1 MTCHNGYMIE
11 ELEFIEQLQNIKRLI
26 SVSPQKYTNIHVL
39 KYIDILIDLHQ
50 KRVEQFEQH
59 MEKEYAEMQA
69 HRARSDKSEHKE
81 SKNKNH

>member
-11 ELEFIEQLQNIKRLI
+11 ELEFIELLQNIKRLI

-59 MEKEYAEMQA
+59 MEKEYAEMHA
-69 HRARSDKSEHKE
+69 HSARSDKAEHKE

>member
-39 KYIDILIDLHQ
+39 KYIDIFIDLHE

-59 MEKEYAEMQA
+59 MEKEYAKMHA
-69 HRARSDKSEHKE
+69 HSTRPNKSEHEE